1 MDPPAE
7 ICYGAA
13 PATVRDD
20 LVAAHRRAWHRLAA
34 PGTWWDGRERVAI
47 AAETRHATGCAACAK
62 AKAALTPNALTGA
75 HDSLG
80 RLPDPV
86 VAVIHRIRNDA
97 ARLTKSWLDRALAGG
112 ISDGQYVE
120 LVGVIATIVA
130 VDRFTDAL
138 GMARHALPAPR
149 PGAPSRYRPAGAKLD
164 EAWLPMVAPE
174 DVGEPE
180 RALYD
185 GLSGAYI
192 HRALS
197 LVPDE
202 VLCFFDLDSV
212 QYLPDRKLRD
222 FGREYRAIS
231 HAQIELLAGRVS
243 AINRC
248 VY

>member
-1 MDPPAE
+1 MDQSAE
-7 ICYGAA
+7 ISYAAA

-34 PGTWWDGRERVAI
+34 PGTWWDGRERLAI
-47 AAETRHATGCAACAK
+47 AAETRHATDCATCAK
-62 AKAALTPNALTGA
+62 VKAALTPNAVTEP

-80 RLPDPV
+80 ALPDPV
-86 VAVIHRIRNDA
+86 VAVIHRIRTDA
-97 ARLTKSWLDRALAGG
+97 ARLTKSWYDQALTGG
-112 ISDGQYVE
+112 IGDGQYVE
-120 LVGVIATIVA
+120 LVGVIATIVGI
-130 VDRFTDAL
+130 DRFTDAL

-149 PGAPSRYRPAGAKLD
+149 PGAPTHYRPAGAKLD
-164 EAWLPMVAPE
+164 QAWVAMVAPE
-174 DVGEPE
+174 DVGPAE

-202 VLCFFDLDSV
+202 VAGFFELDSV
-212 QYLPDRKLRD
+212 QYLPDRQLRD
-222 FGREYRAIS
+222 FGQEYRAIS

-243 AINRC
+243 AINQC